1 MVKRLLFISISI
13 LTLRLFVVS
22 LIVFAVANET
32 NNEQKKKRRHA
43 KRKKKKASDKT
54 PAHAD
59 LDKAYNWCALL
70 EKGKMF
76 SFSAE
81 LQQTHIESERKRM
94 GQTPMERIAMHA
106 FKKNN
111 DTATQ
116 RHIWLVGCSH
126 TKSPGQVH
134 SFIDHAFC
142 SNV

>member
-59 LDKAYNWCALL
+59 LDKAYN
-70 EKGKMF
+70 
-76 SFSAE
+76 
-81 LQQTHIESERKRM
+81 
-94 GQTPMERIAMHA
+94 
-106 FKKNN
+106 
-111 DTATQ
+111 
-116 RHIWLVGCSH
+116 
-126 TKSPGQVH
+126 
-134 SFIDHAFC
+134 
-142 SNV
+142 